1 MMRAL
6 HLGLLMLML
15 MMVNSLQAADV
26 EGLMAKG
33 NDLYEAGEFEEAIQI
48 YEKALATDR
57 ASTSLYYNLG
67 CAYFSEKNYG
77 QAILNFEKARQLS
90 PRDADVRHNL
100 EYTKLFLKDRFDLPE
115 PMPLVA
121 WFQSLRGSVSVEE
134 LKLFEQIVF
143 VLLILGIVGYRLLRD
158 KSLGRA
164 FLVTA
169 ILGGVLL
176 LVLGGWLVD
185 RALSMDKQS
194 AVLLV
199 AEANVTSAPI
209 PGSSTLFVI
218 HEGTSAQIL
227 DATDGWYELRL
238 ADGKTGWIEH
248 EAVGIY

>member
-1 MMRAL
+1 MMKAL
-6 HLGLLMLML
+6 HLGLLMLMV
-15 MMVNSLQAADV
+15 MMVTPLQAADV

-115 PMPLVA
+115 PMPFVA